1 MGVEVALQNRT
12 YPVYLCP
19 TAVPELTE
27 VRGHLHHLPE
37 KDGAVVREEEEYG
50 VDLHAG
56 VRVRVEDDEEM
67 MQLLVVELRRLQ
79 LQLLQL
85 VVVAELELQ
94 RGVVAWRLAL
104 LRQQHSRCTIDLARS
119 CPRLLKNKNKII

>member
-1 MGVEVALQNRT
+1 MSKMRED
-12 YPVYLCP
+12 
-19 TAVPELTE
+19 
-27 VRGHLHHLPE
+27 LHHLPE
-37 KDGAVVREEEEYG
+37 KDGVVVREEEEYG

-104 LRQQHSRCTIDLARS
+104 LRQQHSRCTIGLARS
-119 CPRLLKNKNKII
+119 CPRLLKNLKNKII